1 MSQKSGTR
9 FFRHYKNKPYKYL
22 GTARHSETLEELA
35 LYESLYD
42 NALGRIWVRP
52 KEMFFENVDIEGV
65 VKPRFEKIN
74 FSYQAT
80 EAITESD
87 IENIRV
93 VYSKCF
99 AKELNYEKFTAKLAA
114 HSIFLFLQAFDGRR
128 LVGFKFGYAEDNSQF
143 YSWLGGVLPEFQNL
157 GLASEL
163 MKQQH
168 EWCKDRGFTRVL
180 ARTRNDFISML
191 RLNFNFGFK
200 IIGTQKST
208 SDEIKIILEK
218 VLTNT
223 PV

>member
-35 LYESLYD
+35 LYESLYE

-52 KEMFFENVDIEGV
+52 KEMFFENVEIEGV
-65 VKPRFEKIN
+65 VKPRFEKIE
-74 FSYQAT
+74 FKFQASET
-80 EAITESD
+80 ITESD
-87 IENIRV
+87 IENMRV
-93 VYSKCF
+93 VYSRCF
-99 AKELNYEKFTAKLAA
+99 AKELNYEKFRAKLAA
-114 HSIFLFLQAFDGRR
+114 HSKFLFLQAFDGRR
-128 LVGFKFGYAEDNSQF
+128 LVGFKFGYAEDANTF

-168 EWCKDRGFTRVL
+168 DWCSNKGFKKILT
-180 ARTRNDFISML
+180 RTRNEFVSML
-191 RLNFNFGFK
+191 RLNLNSGFK
-200 IIGTQKST
+200 IIGAQKST

-218 VLTNT
+218 ILTNT